1 MALRPARPEDH
12 AAFARL
18 FVELGVPE
26 PPPSPTVWEAELV
39 PLTWFHDGP
48 EGPLGYVVADVL
60 GDLGYVVQLVVDA
73 SVRRQGLGRR
83 ILEEVSA
90 RFRERGCRRWGLN
103 VKRDN
108 TAALALYGSFGMRP
122 IRESMTLSVSQ
133 AQVQAL
139 PGAPAGLEVVPVVE
153 ADWEPLTE
161 AFRLMPEKL
170 ARFSK
175 RSSHKLLRLAE
186 AGKPGTMRLGM
197 MDLRHGGMLFPFFA
211 ATPGHARALIE
222 DALRRENAGELRVTV
237 TDDVPL
243 TQLLRSAGAKVELD
257 FVELQGPLG

>member
-12 AAFARL
+12 GAFVRL

-26 PPPSPTVWEAELV
+26 PPPSPVVWEAELV
-39 PLTWFHDGP
+39 PLAWFHDGP
-48 EGPLGYVVADVL
+48 EGPLAYVVADVL

-83 ILEEVSA
+83 IMEELA
-90 RFRERGCRRWGLN
+90 AHFRARGCQRWGLN

-122 IRESMTLSVSQ
+122 IRASMTLTVSQ
-133 AQVQAL
+133 AQLQAL
-139 PGAPAGLEVVPVVE
+139 PEAPAGLEVVPVVE
-153 ADWEPLTE
+153 AEWEPLTV
-161 AFRLMPEKL
+161 AFRLMPKKL
-170 ARFSK
+170 ARFAK
-175 RSSHKLLRLAE
+175 RSSHKLLRLAG
-186 AGKPGTMRLGM
+186 AGEGKSMRLGM

-211 ATPGHARALIE
+211 ATPGHARVLLE
-222 DALRRENAGELRVTV
+222 DAFRRENAEALHVTV

-243 TQLLRSAGAKVELD
+243 MELLRSAGAKVELD
-257 FVELQGPLG
+257 FVELQGPLP